1 MSILVKCKC
10 GKQLSVKP
18 ESAGKKGK
26 CPGCGSLF
34 TIPSPIK
41 KETVPV
47 AKEEDPFHI
56 PFVGTPKPAAH
67 ARNSNLTECTDCGKQ
82 ISIRAVSCPH
92 CGSPRQSAPANHSP
106 GLSHAFADLD
116 LGLPPSALPS
126 SIDVDPSRYMPA
138 PNRKQTKPKEP
149 QRKST
154 SFPVVMMILGIVL
167 FFVSVAVIANGT
179 REVELVQGAIRSGD
193 AEAAARLAGDAYDA
207 QQRMGIAG
215 IIGLVGIVS
224 FVAGII
230 IFLVRVSSNPTRQR
244 SSSSRTQTPSK
255 TTAIILALFFG
266 GLGIHLF
273 YVGRKNEGLVFLLLF
288 ILTVPTGI
296 IPLILVILSVVHI
309 FQFAAL
315 DDASWEEQYG
325 G

>member
-1 MSILVKCKC
+1 MSILLKCKC
-10 GKQLSVKP
+10 GKTLSVKP
-18 ESAGKKGK
+18 ELAGKKGK

-34 TIPSPIK
+34 TIPAPSKPISSPAS
-41 KETVPV
+41 KED
-47 AKEEDPFHI
+47 DPFHI
-56 PFVGTPKPAAH
+56 PFTEAPKPATLT
-67 ARNSNLTECTDCGKQ
+67 RNSNLIECTDCGKQ
-82 ISIRAVSCPH
+82 ISIRAASCPH
-92 CGSPRQSAPANHSP
+92 CGSPRQSEPANHSP
-106 GLSHAFADLD
+106 GLSNAFANLD
-116 LGLPPSALPS
+116 LGLPPSALPN
-126 SIDVDPSRYMPA
+126 SIDVDPNRYMPA

-154 SFPVVMMILGIVL
+154 SFPVVMIILGIVL
-167 FFVSVAVIANGT
+167 FFVSVAVITHGSL
-179 REVELVQGAIRSGD
+179 EVELVQGAIRSGD
-193 AEAAARLAGDAYDA
+193 VEAAGRLAGNAYDA

-224 FVAGII
+224 FIAGII
-230 IFLVRVSSNPTRQR
+230 IFLVRVSSNPSRQR
-244 SSSSRTQTPSK
+244 SSSSRTQTPKK

-288 ILTVPTGI
+288 LLLGPTVI

>member
-1 MSILVKCKC
+1 M
-10 GKQLSVKP
+10 
-18 ESAGKKGK
+18 
-26 CPGCGSLF
+26 
-34 TIPSPIK
+34 T
-41 KETVPV
+41 
-47 AKEEDPFHI
+47 
-56 PFVGTPKPAAH
+56 
-67 ARNSNLTECTDCGKQ
+67 
-82 ISIRAVSCPH
+82 
-92 CGSPRQSAPANHSP
+92 
-106 GLSHAFADLD
+106 
-116 LGLPPSALPS
+116 
-126 SIDVDPSRYMPA
+126 
-138 PNRKQTKPKEP
+138 
-149 QRKST
+149 
-154 SFPVVMMILGIVL
+154 ILGIVL

-179 REVELVQGAIRSGD
+179 HEVELVQGAIRSGD
-193 AEAAARLAGDAYDA
+193 VEAAGRLAGNAYYA
-207 QQRMGIAG
+207 QQRMGIAA

-224 FVAGII
+224 FIAGII
-230 IFLVRVSSNPTRQR
+230 IFLVRVSSNSTRQR

-288 ILTVPTGI
+288 ILMGPTVI

>member
-1 MSILVKCKC
+1 MSMILKCKC
-10 GKQLSVKP
+10 GKQLSVKQ

-34 TIPSPIK
+34 TIPTPSKPTSSPAAR
-41 KETVPV
+41 ED
-47 AKEEDPFHI
+47 DPFHL
-56 PFVGTPKPAAH
+56 PFSEATKPAPPM
-67 ARNSNLTECTDCGKQ
+67 RNSNLIKCTDCGKQ
-82 ISIRAVSCPH
+82 ISIRAASCPH
-92 CGSPRQSAPANHSP
+92 CGSPRQSESANHSP
-106 GLSHAFADLD
+106 GLSNAFANLE
-116 LGLPPSALPS
+116 LGLPPSALS
-126 SIDVDPSRYMPA
+126 NSIDVDPNRYMPA

-154 SFPVVMMILGIVL
+154 SFPVVMIILGIVL
-167 FFVSVAVIANGT
+167 FFVSGAVIANGT

-193 AEAAARLAGDAYDA
+193 VEAAGRLASNAYDA

-215 IIGLVGIVS
+215 IVGLVGIVS
-224 FVAGII
+224 FIAGFY
-230 IFLVRVSSNPTRQR
+230 FLVRVSSNPTQQR
-244 SSSSRTQTPSK
+244 SSSSSTQTPSK
-255 TTAIILALFFG
+255 ATAIILALFFG

-288 ILTVPTGI
+288 LLLGPTVI

-325 G
+325 W